1 MNDTAIR
8 IAGLGK
14 QYHLGVAGANYATL
28 RDQLRRWT
36 TSSLGTLLRRGQRAE
51 SKPSFW
57 ALKDVSF
64 DVKQGDV
71 VGIIG
76 RNGSGKTTL
85 LKILSRITEPTEG
98 TASVRGRVG
107 SLLEVGT
114 GFHGELSGR
123 ENVFLNGAILGM
135 SRAEILS
142 RFDQI
147 VAFAEV
153 EKFIDTPVKHYSIG
167 MYVRLAFA
175 VAAHLEPEILIVDE
189 VLAVGDAEF
198 QAKCLGKLGSV
209 ADSGR
214 TVLFV
219 SHNMQ
224 AVSSLCNRGVVLSE
238 GRLQFD
244 GSAEE
249 AIMHYGRNQAVATTE
264 WSGEAGDENAV
275 LLHTA
280 VDSGTSDPMLRT
292 DREIQ
297 IRMSLKLKRPILG
310 FICAVELYNK
320 HGAAL
325 VYSSYDDALP
335 PPAAPIAPGDYDWTV
350 TIPPDTLAAGNY
362 EVVFEIG
369 IHYVKKI
376 VQREGALRFQVENIN
391 GIGRRFLA
399 HDNIV
404 RPAWEWTRR

>member
-1 MNDTAIR
+1 MTDAAIQ

-14 QYHLGVAGANYATL
+14 QYHLGPARLHYSTL
-28 RDQLRRWT
+28 RDQLRDWT
-36 TSSLGTLLRRGQRAE
+36 TASLRTLFRRGKRAE
-51 SKPSFW
+51 SHPAFW

-64 DVKQGDV
+64 DVNPGDV

-76 RNGSGKTTL
+76 RNGSGKSTL

-98 TASVRGRVG
+98 EASICGRVG

-135 SRAEILS
+135 SRTEIKR
-142 RFDQI
+142 RFDDI

-153 EKFIDTPVKHYSIG
+153 ERFIDTPVKHYSTG

-224 AVSSLCNRGVVLSE
+224 AVSSLCNRAVVLSK
-238 GRLQFD
+238 GRLQYD
-244 GSAEE
+244 GTPPE
-249 AIMHYGRNQAVATTE
+249 AIMHYSRSQSVVATE
-264 WSGEAGDENAV
+264 WSGDVGDENAA

-280 VDSGTSDPMLRT
+280 VDSGTPDPMLRT

-297 IRMSLKLKRPILG
+297 IHMSVKVKRPILG
-310 FICAVELYNK
+310 FICAIELYNK
-320 HGAAL
+320 HGASL
-325 VYSSYDDALP
+325 VYSSYDDSLP
-335 PPAAPIAPGDYDWTV
+335 PPATPIAPGEYHWTV

-362 EVVFEIG
+362 EVVFDIG

-376 VQREGALRFQVENIN
+376 VQREGTLRFQVENIN
-391 GIGRRFLA
+391 GLGRRIIA
-399 HDNIV
+399 HDNII